1 VAAWNTSKYDQLTN
15 RCYGRFYQHITKQ
28 DFSDKE
34 TDQLFDLQTND
45 LFADATSE
53 NGNKYGSI
61 WDPDY
66 KKPWLPL
73 CHLVGCP
80 PDFGDQTWQAAE
92 DYMDEMMVD
101 RRPDSSSK

>member
-1 VAAWNTSKYDQLTN
+1 VAARNTSKYDRISN
-15 RCYGRFYQHITKQ
+15 RCYGRFYRHVIKQ

-53 NGNKYGSI
+53 NANKYGSI

-66 KKPWLPL
+66 QKPWLPL
-73 CHLVGCP
+73 CHGGCP
-80 PDFGDQTWQAAE
+80 PDVGDQTWQAAE

-101 RRPDSSSK
+101 REVAR